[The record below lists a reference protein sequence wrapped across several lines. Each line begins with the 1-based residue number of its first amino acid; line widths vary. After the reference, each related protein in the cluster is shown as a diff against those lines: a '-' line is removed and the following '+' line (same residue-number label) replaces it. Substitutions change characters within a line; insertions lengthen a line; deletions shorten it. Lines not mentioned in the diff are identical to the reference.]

1 MVAYFNAACPILSKE
16 ANMEQLKEMFLV
28 AIQGEVEGRELYKAA
43 SERTTDKKAKKV
55 FLNLSNEEDS
65 HIKALQK
72 IAEQMMKGESITVPK
87 IEAIEK
93 FDDAVSPIFTP
104 EFKEAIKDKH
114 YEVSTL
120 RIGMKLESES
130 AKFYREF
137 ADKVESPQVKEFLHY
152 LSAWENGHFE
162 HLKKQLGFIEEHYM
176 TQNSMFRF

>member
-1 MVAYFNAACPILSKE
+1 
-16 ANMEQLKEMFLV
+16 MEQLKEMFIM

-43 SERTTDKKAKKV
+43 SEKTNDKKAKKV
-55 FLNLSNEEDS
+55 FLNLSNEEDT

-72 IAEQMMKGESITVPK
+72 IAEQMLKGEAISVPK
-87 IEAIEK
+87 IETIEK

-104 EFKEAIKDKH
+104 EFKAAIKDKH
-114 YEVSTL
+114 FEVSTL

-137 ADKVESPQVKEFLHY
+137 AAKVESPQVKDFLLY
-152 LSAWENGHFE
+152 LSAWENGHYE
-162 HLKKQLGFIEEHYM
+162 HLKKQMGFLEEHYM

>member
-1 MVAYFNAACPILSKE
+1 
-16 ANMEQLKEMFLV
+16 MEQLKALFLM
-28 AIQGEVEGRELYKAA
+28 AIQGEVEGRELYKTA
-43 SERTTDKKAKKV
+43 SEKTTDKKAKKV

-72 IAEQMMKGESITVPK
+72 IAEQMMKGESISIPK
-87 IEAIEK
+87 IEALEN
-93 FDDAVSPIFTP
+93 FDDAVSPIFSQ
-104 EFKEAIKDKH
+104 EFKDAIKDKH

-137 ADKVESPQVKEFLHY
+137 AGKVESPQVKEFLLY
-152 LSAWENGHFE
+152 LSAWENGHYE
-162 HLKKQLGFIEEHYM
+162 HLKKQMGFLEEHYM